1 MNRTEHKF
9 WVLLLAAAALLGPA
23 LRPAHAQLSTG
34 QPKALDGVGVEPKL
48 GDMIDPSISFQDEQ
62 NNFVYIG
69 DYFDGKRPIILSFN
83 YSNCPAQCSVQLEKM
98 TLALRQID
106 FEVEK
111 NFQVISVSIDPNEQT
126 ARAREAKAKYVKLY
140 NRPGSEKGWH
150 FLTGENKQ
158 IQALAEQCGIKYKF
172 IPHQKLYSHPPVFLL
187 ISPQGKIVRYVEG
200 FDYISS
206 TIKLALVESAE
217 GKIGSPL
224 VFMTYVAGCFV
235 YDEATGK
242 YTMAAKGIMR
252 LAGAATILALAV
264 GLVPYWFIRRKKPEN
279 DQSTVEKHDQTDGDT
294 LNRKEPSQEPA
305 IH

>member
-1 MNRTEHKF
+1 MM
-9 WVLLLAAAALLGPA
+9 LLVAATLMWPVAHPA
-23 LRPAHAQLSTG
+23 CAQLSSG

-48 GDMIDPSISFQDEQ
+48 GDMIDPSISFQDDEH
-62 NNFVYIG
+62 NFVHIG

-83 YSNCPAQCSVQLEKM
+83 YSDCPAQCSVQLEKM

-106 FEVEK
+106 FEVGK

-126 ARAREAKAKYVKLY
+126 SRAREAKAKYSKLY
-140 NRPGSEKGWH
+140 NRPGSENGWH

-158 IQALAEQCGIKYKF
+158 IQALAAQCGIKYKF

-187 ISPQGKIVRYVEG
+187 ISPQGKVVRYVEG

-242 YTMAAKGIMR
+242 YTMAAMGIMR
-252 LAGAATILALAV
+252 MGGAITVVALV
-264 GLVPYWFIRRKKPEN
+264 LGLVPYWLFHRKKPAN
-279 DQSTVEKHDQTDGDT
+279 
-294 LNRKEPSQEPA
+294 EPSSSNESVLGDALKRENKSQA
-305 IH
+305 TATH